1 MDVLER
7 EGKMGRRGFMQGLV
21 ATGLALAATSVIAAE
36 LSNFVEAKDG
46 ARGCWSRDY
55 SAGHLADHPDQ
66 QVTSMRFTMQYDQD
80 FHYFQLDAALRSGRS
95 GRATGTCSNYEGVLF
110 CGVDC
115 DGGGV
120 ILSPGGDGK
129 ALLDLSTQ
137 GYIRMTD
144 SCGEEETEG
153 FSLDAGIDDKEF
165 LLSPLS
171 GKACKPLDWV
181 N

>member
-80 FHYFQLDAALRSGRS
+80 FSLFPARCGAAQWSI
-95 GRATGTCSNYEGVLF
+95 RARHRH
-110 CGVDC
+110 
-115 DGGGV
+115 
-120 ILSPGGDGK
+120 
-129 ALLDLSTQ
+129 LLEL
-137 GYIRMTD
+137 
-144 SCGEEETEG
+144 
-153 FSLDAGIDDKEF
+153 
-165 LLSPLS
+165 
-171 GKACKPLDWV
+171 
-181 N
+181 